1 VNVDA
6 RARASAQAIDRSA
19 TRLDPVAGLD
29 ELLRRRRRRLVGRV
43 AIAIATATMVA
54 VVALVG
60 IRGLQPP
67 EIVAQPPGSLGRVT
81 ATIPVGFGP
90 GDVLVSEGALWVAA
104 EQGINFRPDQGTVA
118 RIDPATGT
126 ETSEVG
132 VGPAPRL
139 AAGFGSIWAAN
150 NDPSAISVSRIDPL
164 TGQVTATIP
173 IPVTAPAVKPTQLA
187 VGAGS
192 VWVIASNTT
201 ANQLLRIDPTTNQAT
216 PIDQVDAQ
224 MGSGIAVAGGLVWI
238 SGRADSGVSQLLRV
252 NPATNRIAGPVPT
265 AGDGALAV
273 GGGSLWQAG
282 IATQTIYRLDP
293 KSGRTLAEIP
303 LGVIPQRL
311 TAGNGSLLVGSP
323 SGRVTRI
330 DMATNT
336 VTGTFQ
342 AAGPAPAA
350 AAGYGSVW
358 ITDTTKAALLRVQPG

>member
-1 VNVDA
+1 MNVDA
-6 RARASAQAIDRSA
+6 RARASAQAIRRSR

-29 ELLRRRRRRLVGRV
+29 DLLRRRRRRLVGRA
-43 AIAIATATMVA
+43 AIAVATATMVA

-60 IRGLQPP
+60 IRELQRPAT
-67 EIVAQPPGSLGRVT
+67 VTQPPGSLGRVT

-90 GDVLVSEGALWVAA
+90 AEVLVSEGAVWVAA
-104 EQGINFRPDQGTVA
+104 DQGTPSRADQGTVS
-118 RIDPATGT
+118 RIDPATGA
-126 ETSEVG
+126 ETSGVG

-150 NDPSAISVSRIDPL
+150 NDPSAISVSRIDPR

-173 IPVTAPAVKPTQLA
+173 IEVTAPAVKRTQLA
-187 VGAGS
+187 AGAGA

-201 ANQLLRIDPTTNQAT
+201 ANQLLRIDPATNQAT
-216 PIDQVDAQ
+216 PVAVVDEQ

-238 SGRADSGVSQLLRV
+238 SGRNDSGVSQLLRV
-252 NPATNRIAGPVPT
+252 NPTTNQIADPIPT

-293 KSGRTLAEIP
+293 KSGRRLAEIP
-303 LGVIPQRL
+303 LGVVPQRL
-311 TAGNGSLLVGSP
+311 TAGDGSLLVGSP

-342 AAGPAPAA
+342 VNGPAPTA

-358 ITDTTKAALLRVQPG
+358 IADTTNAALLRVRPG

>member
-1 VNVDA
+1 MNVDA

-90 GDVLVSEGALWVAA
+90 AEVLVSEGAVWVAA
-104 EQGINFRPDQGTVA
+104 GQGTVSRADQGTVA

-126 ETSEVG
+126 ETGAVG
-132 VGPAPRL
+132 AGPAPRL

-150 NDPSAISVSRIDPL
+150 NDPSGISVSRIDPG

-173 IPVTAPAVKPTQLA
+173 ISVTAPAVKPTQLA

-201 ANQLLRIDPTTNQAT
+201 ANQLLRIDPATNQAAPVST
-216 PIDQVDAQ
+216 VGEF
-224 MGSGIAVAGGLVWI
+224 MGSGIAVAGGLVWL
-238 SGRADSGVSQLLRV
+238 SGRDDQLVSQLLRV
-252 NPATNRIAGPVPT
+252 NPATNRIANPLP
-265 AGDGALAV
+265 ADGDGALAV

-282 IATQTIYRLDP
+282 VATQTIYRLDP
-293 KSGRTLAEIP
+293 KSGRKLAEIP
-303 LGVIPQRL
+303 LGVVPQHL
-311 TAGNGSLLVGSP
+311 SAGDGSLWVGSP

-330 DMATNT
+330 DLATNT

-342 AAGPAPAA
+342 VAGSAPAA

-358 ITDTTKAALLRVQPG
+358 IADTTNAALLRIQPG